1 MSELNTLGINLGSQ
15 YSMVSKCVRDAKKNF
30 ITEVQF
36 EPSGGRNF
44 QSLIVYTNKQIEIG
58 NVAESSMKIF
68 TTDSCMCVPRYICL
82 DNKEFFQK
90 EIPYHFIN
98 PFDYVSSNSGKKSI
112 LKSVISGSSS
122 IKLENEN
129 NNILKIIIKG
139 EEKSC
144 ENIYEDFFRE
154 IIKMYKLKNYDLEKV
169 TLSIPDYINFNQRN
183 IIKKIM
189 KKNGIKE
196 PNLINE
202 STAISLSYYY
212 TNYRGMF
219 GKNKK
224 NIENIIFV
232 DFGYSKLNLILTQ
245 FKYNEF
251 IIKKVETDEF
261 LGGRDFNQ
269 KIFEDIKIKESKKR
283 RVIPL
288 EDKKKVLRI
297 YQEIEKMRKGLT
309 VNENVD
315 LLVENIY
322 SGDRDIKYNF
332 SRFEIFGTI
341 LSEEIKKFENMFRS
355 FYEDAKKI

>member
-1 MSELNTLGINLGSQ
+1 
-15 YSMVSKCVRDAKKNF
+15 
-30 ITEVQF
+30 
-36 EPSGGRNF
+36 
-44 QSLIVYTNKQIEIG
+44 
-58 NVAESSMKIF
+58 
-68 TTDSCMCVPRYICL
+68 
-82 DNKEFFQK
+82 
-90 EIPYHFIN
+90 
-98 PFDYVSSNSGKKSI
+98 
-112 LKSVISGSSS
+112 
-122 IKLENEN
+122 
-129 NNILKIIIKG
+129 
-139 EEKSC
+139 
-144 ENIYEDFFRE
+144 
-154 IIKMYKLKNYDLEKV
+154 
-169 TLSIPDYINFNQRN
+169 
-183 IIKKIM
+183 M

-288 EDKKKVLRI
+288 EDKKK
-297 YQEIEKMRKGLT
+297 
-309 VNENVD
+309 
-315 LLVENIY
+315 
-322 SGDRDIKYNF
+322 F
-332 SRFEIFGTI
+332 
-341 LSEEIKKFENMFRS
+341 
-355 FYEDAKKI
+355 